1 MIPGSIGDAVGM
13 LFCLAAFS
21 CWALAIRFSVRGLIE
36 VVTGI
41 KSGNYIDDRD
51 TDSGTCAVLFAGGFV
66 LFMLFRVAV
75 A

>member
-1 MIPGSIGDAVGM
+1 MMPGSIGDAVGVF
-13 LFCLAAFS
+13 FCLAAFS
-21 CWALAIRFSVRGLIE
+21 CWAIAIRFSVKGLIE

-41 KSGNYIDDRD
+41 KSGNYD
-51 TDSGTCAVLFAGGFV
+51 TYGDSDSGTCAVLFAGGFV

>member
-13 LFCLAAFS
+13 LFCLAALS

-36 VVTGI
+36 VATGI
-41 KSGNYIDDRD
+41 KSGNYDEGVD

>member
-1 MIPGSIGDAVGM
+1 MIPGILSDTVGVF
-13 LFCLAAFS
+13 FCLAAFC

-36 VVTGI
+36 VVTGL
-41 KSGNYIDDRD
+41 KSGQYGDDSA